1 MSPVKRNEEVAVLEE
16 LLTDSLLVRSR
27 VAVISGGVATGK
39 SSLLCSLERRARESG
54 AIVLGAVASPLETGL
69 PVGVLEQLF
78 SSPEL
83 PDAMAE
89 RATRLLNSHRLPL
102 LVWFRGMWDLLRGLT
117 EHRPVVIGVDD
128 VHHADETSLRCL
140 LYLVRRL
147 RSARLLTVLTERT
160 RPHTAKAPLH
170 TEFLHEPHSRLIE
183 LGPMSAADVADL
195 LRSRFDAGT
204 ARRLAPALHETSAGN
219 PALVEA
225 LLEDYAAGP
234 QPLVPEG
241 LAGRAFGRAVV
252 GFLRRHEFPVL
263 DAARALAVLNK
274 PLPPRLLGMLLDID
288 AESAA
293 RAVATLASAGVLH
306 GGRFRHGVAQAAVAD
321 GMPAGERRDLH
332 LRAAQLL
339 HSEGA
344 AAAEVAEHIVASNH
358 GEPPWAL
365 PTLREAAEQAL
376 IRDDLDTGI
385 RYLRAAH
392 QMCGDERRRAV
403 IAAVLAD
410 AEWRVDPTMVLR
422 RLPECDLAIREN
434 LLDERYATA
443 PLTSL
448 MWQGRLSE
456 ALRTVGTMLRNGL
469 GAQSDE
475 HPAVLDL
482 IPLQHWPSYL
492 YPELLPPAWPG
503 DAVQP
508 GNPVQPGTT
517 VRHGPLPH
525 GPARPGTIA
534 RPAPPSAAAPP
545 SDGGDHAEPLLVT
558 RLRRGDIDGALGAA
572 ERILE
577 RSRLS
582 EQTFVPL
589 SIALGTLVY
598 GARPARSA
606 PWCDLLVEEAA
617 TRRSPTWLAL
627 FTALRSLIDLRQGDL
642 AGAGERAETAWN
654 LIPRKGWG
662 VVAGLPLSCMIQVWT
677 STGRHD
683 DAAAL
688 LETSVP
694 EAMFRTPMG
703 QHYYYA
709 RGRHHLAAKRY
720 HAALYDFRAC
730 GSMRADASIE
740 PWRLGAAQTLLALG
754 REPREARRL
763 ADEQLALVSPI
774 HLRTRGMSLRV
785 KAATLGLPD
794 RRPLLERSAELLERY
809 GDRLELAHTL
819 RDLGDLHSRTG
830 GHERARELGAKADA
844 LARQCGIP
852 CRAAPPDGDEG
863 PGVPGLR
870 LSDAERRVASLAA
883 DGYTNREI
891 SKKLYITISTVEQHL
906 TNTYRKL
913 NVKRFDLKGALQ
925 AGEIVLPPSGPALGT
940 GGRHVRD
947 ADVRH

>member
-1 MSPVKRNEEVAVLEE
+1 MERNEEVAALEE

-27 VAVISGGVATGK
+27 VAIISGDVATGK
-39 SSLLCSLERRARESG
+39 SSLLCSLQETARDSG
-54 AIVLGAVASPLETGL
+54 AVVLGAVASPLETNL

-78 SSPEL
+78 CSPEL
-83 PDAMAE
+83 PDTMAE
-89 RATRLLNSHRLPL
+89 RARRLLDAHRLPL

-147 RSARLLTVLTERT
+147 RSARLLTVFTERP
-160 RPHTAKAPLH
+160 RSHTARAPLH
-170 TEFLHEPHSRLIE
+170 TEFLREPHSRLIE
-183 LGPMSAADVADL
+183 LGPLSTGDVTDL
-195 LRSRFDAGT
+195 LRRRFDAGT

-219 PALVEA
+219 PALVQA
-225 LLEDYAAGP
+225 LVEDYAAGP
-234 QPLVPEG
+234 EPLVPERV
-241 LAGRAFGRAVV
+241 AGGAFGRAVV
-252 GFLRRHEFPVL
+252 DLLRRHEFPVL

-274 PLPPRLLGMLLDID
+274 PVPPRLLGMLLDID

-293 RAVATLASAGVLH
+293 RAVATLTSARILH
-306 GGRFRHGVAQAAVAD
+306 GGRFRQAVAQAAVAD
-321 GMPAGERRDLH
+321 GMPAAERRSLH
-332 LRAAQLL
+332 LRAAELL

-434 LLDERYATA
+434 LLDERYTAA

-456 ALRTVGTMLRNGL
+456 ALRTLDMILRNGF
-469 GAQSDE
+469 GTQHGD

-482 IPLQHWPSYL
+482 IPPEHWPASL
-492 YPELLPPAWPG
+492 YPELVPPALPEEAPDAGEAGEPG
-503 DAVQP
+503 KAVEP
-508 GNPVQPGTT
+508 GAAEPWAPV
-517 VRHGPLPH
+517 R
-525 GPARPGTIA
+525 
-534 RPAPPSAAAPP
+534 AAPP
-545 SDGGDHAEPLLVT
+545 ADTGYHAGPLLVT
-558 RLRRGDIDGALGAA
+558 RLRCGDIDGALGAA

-577 RSRLS
+577 RSRLN

-598 GARPARSA
+598 GGRPATSA
-606 PWCDLLVEEAA
+606 PWCDFLIEEAMA
-617 TRRSPTWLAL
+617 RRSPTWLAL
-627 FTALRSLIDLRQGDL
+627 FTALRSLIHLRQGEL
-642 AGAGERAETAWN
+642 VAAEERAEEAWN

-662 VVAGLPLSCMIQVWT
+662 VIAGLPLSCLILVRT
-677 STGRHD
+677 FTGRQE

-688 LETSVP
+688 LDISVP

-709 RGRHHLAAKRY
+709 RGHHHLAAKRY
-720 HAALYDFRAC
+720 HAALYDFHAC
-730 GSMRADASIE
+730 GSMRADAAVE
-740 PWRLGAAQTLLALG
+740 PWRIGAAQALLALG
-754 REPREARRL
+754 WAPREARRL
-763 ADEQLALVSPI
+763 TDEQLALASPAHI
-774 HLRTRGMSLRV
+774 RTRGMALRV
-785 KAATLGLPD
+785 QAATHDLPD
-794 RRPLLERSAELLERY
+794 RRALLEQAVELLERY
-809 GDRLELAHTL
+809 GDRLELSHAL
-819 RDLGDLHSRTG
+819 RDLSDLHTRMG
-830 GHERARELGAKADA
+830 GHDRARELAAKADG
-844 LARQCGIP
+844 LARQCGVP
-852 CRAAPPDGDEG
+852 GRAAPHDGDEN
-863 PGVPGLR
+863 PGDTGLR

-925 AGEIVLPPSGPALGT
+925 AREIVLPPSGSSLET
-940 GGRHVRD
+940 GGGPHGTRNSG
-947 ADVRH
+947 ADIVGSKAADGRR